1 MPVHGVGGATL
12 TRPTTAKPSCRCMVS
27 GALRLPDLQRPNCH
41 AGAWCRVRYAYP
53 TYNGQTVMPVH
64 GVGCAT
70 LTRPTTAKP
79 SCRCM
84 VSGALRLPDL
94 QRPNHH
100 VRRTVPC
107 GAVFTRRPGKRSAPG
122 IILALSKSA
131 AAARRAEDRA
141 CVSRRTARRRVR
153 LCVRSLRQ

>member
-27 GALRLPDLQRPNCH
+27 GRF
-41 AGAWCRVRYAYP
+41 AYP

-70 LTRPTTAKP
+70 LTRPTTAKL

-100 VRRTVPC
+100 A
-107 GAVFTRRPGKRSAPG
+107 GAWCRGRFAYPTYNGQTIMSDERCRVALCLPVGRASVAPP
-122 IILALSKSA
+122 A
-131 AAARRAEDRA
+131 
-141 CVSRRTARRRVR
+141 
-153 LCVRSLRQ
+153 

>member
-1 MPVHGVGGATL
+1 MSGGATL

-27 GALRLPDLQRPNCH
+27 GALRLPDLQRPNRH
-41 AGAWCRVRYAYP
+41 AGAWCRGRFAYP

-70 LTRPTTAKP
+70 LTRPTTAKL

-100 VRRTVPC
+100 A
-107 GAVFTRRPGKRSAPG
+107 GAWCRGRFAYPTYNGQTIMSDERCRVALCLPVGRASVAPP
-122 IILALSKSA
+122 A
-131 AAARRAEDRA
+131 
-141 CVSRRTARRRVR
+141 
-153 LCVRSLRQ
+153 